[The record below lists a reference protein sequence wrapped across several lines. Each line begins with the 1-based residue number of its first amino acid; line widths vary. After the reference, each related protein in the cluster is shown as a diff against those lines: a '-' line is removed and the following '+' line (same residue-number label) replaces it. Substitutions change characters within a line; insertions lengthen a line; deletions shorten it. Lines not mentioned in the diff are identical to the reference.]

1 MTTPTLLDDVSIEFF
16 VPGSPAPQGS
26 KKAMPIRNR
35 ATGQIIKI
43 NQVES
48 SAAVGPWR
56 ERVAIAAHQAMSGR
70 VLFEGALV
78 VSLNFVLPRPKSA
91 PKRSTPKATKRPDLD
106 KLERA
111 VLDALTGVCFSDD
124 SHVVSLIGS
133 KRIAEIGETAGV
145 HIGLEVEP

>member
-1 MTTPTLLDDVSIEFF
+1 MTLPTLLDDLTIEFW
-16 VPGSPAPQGS
+16 VPGTPIPQGS
-26 KKAMPIRNR
+26 KRIGRHGKFPVILDDNDKVLR
-35 ATGQIIKI
+35 
-43 NQVES
+43 
-48 SAAVGPWR
+48 PWR
-56 ERVAIAAHQAMSGR
+56 KTVATAATFAMQGR
-70 VLFEGALV
+70 EPLDCAVCM
-78 VSLNFVLPRPKSA
+78 SLNFVMPRPKST
-91 PKRSTPKATKRPDLD
+91 PKRRTPKAIRKPDLD